1 MTSEMKKTIG
11 KRLTTP
17 SWSGVCINSVFAL
30 FWALDFW
37 LTGQLWTLGITAAF
51 VLSVAIESV
60 LTVRNH
66 KKGNEEND

>member
-1 MTSEMKKTIG
+1 MKKTII

-17 SWSGVCINSVFAL
+17 SWSGVCINAAAAL
-30 FWALDFW
+30 FWALEFY
-37 LTGQLWTLGITAAF
+37 LSGQLWTLGIMAISALGAA
-51 VLSVAIESV
+51 VEAV

>member
-1 MTSEMKKTIG
+1 MASEMKKTII

-17 SWSGVCINSVFAL
+17 SWSGVCINAAAAL
-30 FWALDFW
+30 FWTLEFY
-37 LTGQLWTLGITAAF
+37 LTGQLWTLGIM
-51 VLSVAIESV
+51 AISALGAVVETV

>member
-1 MTSEMKKTIG
+1 MKKT
-11 KRLTTP
+11 LNDWMTTP
-17 SWSGVCINSVFAL
+17 SWSWVCIDAAVAL

-37 LTGQLWTLGITAAF
+37 LTGRLWTLGITAAL
-51 VLSVAIESV
+51 VLSAVVETV

>member
-1 MTSEMKKTIG
+1 MKKTLY

-17 SWSGVCINSVFAL
+17 SWSGVCINVVFAL

-37 LTGQLWTLGITAAF
+37 LTGWLWTLGIMAAT
-51 VLSVAIESV
+51 VLSAAIEAV

>member
-1 MTSEMKKTIG
+1 MKKTVI

-17 SWSGVCINSVFAL
+17 SWSGVCINAAFAL
-30 FWALDFW
+30 FWALEFW
-37 LTGQLWTLGITAAF
+37 LTGRLWTLGIM
-51 VLSVAIESV
+51 AISALGAVVETV

>member
-1 MTSEMKKTIG
+1 MKKTII
-11 KRLTTP
+11 KRLTTS

-37 LTGQLWTLGITAAF
+37 LTGQLWTLGIM
-51 VLSVAIESV
+51 AISALGAVVETV

>member
-1 MTSEMKKTIG
+1 MKKTII

-17 SWSGVCINSVFAL
+17 NWSGVCINSVFAL
-30 FWALDFW
+30 IWALDFW
-37 LTGQLWTLGITAAF
+37 LTGRLWTLGIMAAF
-51 VLSVAIESV
+51 VLSAVAETV

>member
-1 MTSEMKKTIG
+1 MTSEMKKAIV

-17 SWSGVCINSVFAL
+17 RWSGVCINSVFAL

-37 LTGQLWTLGITAAF
+37 LTGRLWTLGIMALVVFIA
-51 VLSVAIESV
+51 AIETV